1 MLTGNNDCSFSI
13 DVESLEND
21 EIQEG
26 SLKTEQYIKLFS
38 AYLYN
43 NELCAAKFLWRRVP
57 DSLKSNPELQKVWS
71 IGKALWTKHYTQ
83 AYELID
89 CKWSDVLEP
98 IMAAIKC
105 RIQQDT
111 LKFISTH
118 YENIQLDRFQTFMGV
133 NKEQAERI
141 VEREGWTCLNGYVIP
156 VAINEPELTLSG
168 SQEILDRLVTLSSF
182 TSYVE
187 N

>member
-1 MLTGNNDCSFSI
+1 MYIVFVVDCSFVI
-13 DVESLEND
+13 KELENH

-26 SLKTEQYIKLFS
+26 ALTVEEYTKLFA
-38 AYLYN
+38 AYLYT

-57 DSLKSNPELQKVWS
+57 EALKTNPELQKVWS
-71 IGKALWTKHYTQ
+71 IGKALWTKQYTQ
-83 AYELID
+83 AYELIN

-98 IMAAIKC
+98 IMVAIKR

-111 LKFISTH
+111 LKFISMH
-118 YENIQLDRFQTFMGV
+118 YENIPLDKFQMYMGV
-133 NKEQAERI
+133 DKEQAERI
-141 VEREGWTCLNGYVIP
+141 VESEGWTCNNGFILP
-156 VAINEPELTLSG
+156 LAITEPEQGLSG

-182 TSYVE
+182 TSYIE

>member
-1 MLTGNNDCSFSI
+1 MVCVFFSFVI
-13 DVESLEND
+13 EQLEND

-26 SLKTEQYIKLFS
+26 SLTAEQYTKLFS
-38 AYLYN
+38 AYLYT

-57 DSLKSNPELQKVWS
+57 EPIKTNPELQKVWL

-83 AYELID
+83 AYELIN
-89 CKWSDVLEP
+89 CQWSDVLEP
-98 IMAAIKC
+98 IMMAIKH

-111 LKFISTH
+111 LKFISMH
-118 YENIQLDRFQTFMGV
+118 YENIQFNKFQTLMGV
-133 NKEQAERI
+133 NKEQAEKI
-141 VEREGWTCLNGYVIP
+141 VEREGWTFANGYIIP
-156 VAINEPELTLSG
+156 MAISEPELGLNG

-182 TSYVE
+182 TSYIE